1 MTGTVE
7 PISTLIAADV
17 SQTLRDLLERDL
29 RFAVTWQ
36 PCRDEESLRQAI
48 SAHQLL
54 VTRHY
59 NKVTPRVIDS
69 APALRLIA
77 QGTSGLDNIAEERA
91 AERGI
96 AIVSTPGENANA
108 VAELVV
114 SHMIALT
121 RTVPLYHRLTMR
133 GTWSRD
139 DCATRHELRAHL
151 VGIVGLGRVGGRVAR
166 LLAPF
171 GVRCVA
177 YDPYITD
184 EEAVQRGAVRIHS
197 LEELLQGADIL
208 TLHVPLTDETRNMI
222 GAPQLDLL
230 RPGSFVVN
238 SSRGE
243 VLDLQAVLER
253 LRLGSLGGAAVD
265 VYDPEPPDAFE
276 GVDDTRLILTPHIA
290 GCSFESKAS
299 IGANLYR
306 QICAFFGFTP
316 LQ

>member
-1 MTGTVE
+1 MTGTAE
-7 PISTLIAADV
+7 PIPTLIAADV
-17 SQTLRDLLERDL
+17 SQTLRDLLERDV

-36 PCRDEESLRQAI
+36 PCRDEESLRRAI
-48 SAHQLL
+48 GPHQLL

-59 NKVTPRVIDS
+59 NRVTAEVIDS

-77 QGTSGLDNIAEERA
+77 QGTSGLDNIAENRA
-91 AERGI
+91 TERGI
-96 AIVSTPGENANA
+96 AVVSTPGENANA

-121 RTVPLYHRLTMR
+121 RTVPLYHRMTMQ
-133 GTWSRD
+133 GIWSRD
-139 DCATRHELRAHL
+139 DCATRHELRAHR

-166 LLAPF
+166 LLAAF
-171 GVRCVA
+171 GVGCIA

-184 EEAVQRGAVRIHS
+184 EEALLRGATRIHS
-197 LEELLQGADIL
+197 LEELLNRADIL

-230 RPGSFVVN
+230 APGSFVIN

-243 VLDLQAVLER
+243 VLDLRAVLER
-253 LRLGSLGGAAVD
+253 LRLGSVAGAALD
-265 VYDPEPPDAFE
+265 VYDPEPPAAFE

-290 GCSFESKAS
+290 GCSHESKAS